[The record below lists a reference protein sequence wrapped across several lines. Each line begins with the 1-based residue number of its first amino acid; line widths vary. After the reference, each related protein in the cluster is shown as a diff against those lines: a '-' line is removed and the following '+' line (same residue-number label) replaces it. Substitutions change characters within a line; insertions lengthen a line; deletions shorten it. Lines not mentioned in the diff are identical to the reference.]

1 MITCFVHT
9 ESLTE
14 GTLKY
19 IHDILLICFFLIPCC
34 NFIYGIIEAIIIFT
48 TIKNQNDQENK
59 SLFYRYSVYIGTYL
73 LLTFLMFIIYFWDFW
88 TTDIPTKP
96 FRWIT
101 YFITMLLV
109 LTPLLV
115 GLFRFLQIF
124 SKHGRF
130 KKCFK
135 RRRVQRRD
143 ELSGSLLPDV
153 EFDTF
158 EKKAIKKVIYYINE
172 KYSLYQIFILLFV
185 IV

>member
-9 ESLTE
+9 EYSTDSSF
-14 GTLKY
+14 KFF
-19 IHDILLICFFLIPCC
+19 HDLLLICFLVIPCG
-34 NFIYGIIEAIIIFT
+34 NFFYGITEAILIYK

-59 SLFYRYSVYIGTYL
+59 SLFYRYAVYIGTYL

-88 TTDIPTKP
+88 TTGEPTSI
-96 FRWIT
+96 FRWTT

-115 GLFRFLQIF
+115 GLFIFLQIF

-135 RRRVQRRD
+135 IMKSEKKD
-143 ELSGSLLPDV
+143 ELSGNLLPEAKAF

-158 EKKAIKKVIYYINE
+158 EKKAIKKVRYYIT
-172 KYSLYQIFILLFV
+172 I
-185 IV
+185 